1 MINITNCNETEKD
14 ELISSLNKLSYELLI
29 GKPYVSELDEP
40 RGREDADG
48 LPISDHERKIEKKK
62 KRKKRNK
69 RVNSQRE

>member
-1 MINITNCNETEKD
+1 MINISNCNEKERD
-14 ELISSLNKLSYELLI
+14 ELISSINKLSYELLV

-48 LPISDHERKIEKKK
+48 LPIGDQDRQNTEKKK

-69 RVNSQRE
+69 RVNS